1 MNKKISSA
9 RITDTVL
16 MIRPVRF
23 DLNEETLESNA
34 FQDRTRSDTPAVI
47 NAKALAEFDIFVE
60 KLRKLGV
67 EVIVFRDTP
76 EPYTPDSI
84 FPNNWVSFHP
94 DGKVVTYPMQAVNR
108 RKERRLDIIAALQSK
123 HKLYVEQVLAF
134 ETEQEPKNQ
143 FLEGTGSLVIDRANR
158 ISYACRSPRT
168 HDQALADWSKLMDC
182 RCVSFRATDENDQE
196 IYHTNVLMC
205 LGDYFSVVCLDAI
218 KDEAERKEVIETLEE
233 TDREVIEISHEQ
245 MNRFAG
251 NMLQVKNQKGERILV
266 MSKSAYQSLNDA
278 QVTRLRE
285 YNDYLLAAK
294 IPTIEQYGG
303 GSARCMIAE
312 VFLPLAD

>member
-1 MNKKISSA
+1 MEQEISSA

-34 FQDRTRSDTPAVI
+34 FQDRTRSDTPTTI
-47 NAKALAEFDIFVE
+47 NAKALAEFDIFVT
-60 KLRKLGV
+60 KLRRLGV
-67 EVIVFRDTP
+67 EVIVFSDTP

-108 RKERRLDIIAALQSK
+108 RKERRLDIIEALQNEYG
-123 HKLYVEQVLAF
+123 LYVEQVLAF

-143 FLEGTGSLVIDRANR
+143 FLEGTGSLVVDRANR
-158 ISYACRSPRT
+158 IAYACRSPRT
-168 HDQALADWSKLMDC
+168 HEQALKDWSKLMNC
-182 RCVSFRATDENDQE
+182 RCISFNATDEKGQE

-205 LGDYFSVVCLDAI
+205 LGDYFAVVCLEAI
-218 KDEAERKEVIETLEE
+218 TNENECDEVVEALEQ
-233 TDREVIEISHEQ
+233 TDREVISISHQQ
-245 MNRFAG
+245 MNQFAG
-251 NMLQVKNQKGERILV
+251 NMLQVKNKKGERILV
-266 MSKSAYQSLNDA
+266 MSESAYQSLNPR
-278 QVTRLRE
+278 QVTKLRK
-285 YNDYLLAAK
+285 YNDYLLAAN
-294 IPTIEQYGG
+294 IPTIEKYGG

-312 VFLPLAD
+312 IFLPSA

>member
-1 MNKKISSA
+1 MNKKISTA

-34 FQDRTRSDTPAVI
+34 FQDRTRSDTPETI
-47 NAKALAEFDIFVE
+47 NAKALGEFDTFVE

-67 EVIVFRDTP
+67 EVIVFSDTP

-108 RKERRLDIIAALQSK
+108 RKERRLDIIEALK
-123 HKLYVEQVLAF
+123 NEHHLYVEQVLAF
-134 ETEQEPKNQ
+134 ETKQEPKNQ
-143 FLEGTGSLVIDRANR
+143 FLEGTGSLVIDRINR

-168 HDQALADWSKLMDC
+168 HDKALADWSKLMDC
-182 RCVSFRATDENDQE
+182 RCISFKATDENGQE

-205 LGDYFSVVCLDAI
+205 LGDYFAVVCLDAI
-218 KDEAERKEVIETLEE
+218 KDEKERQEVIETLEQ
-233 TDREVIEISHEQ
+233 TDREVIGISHAQ
-245 MNRFAG
+245 MNSFAG
-251 NMLQVKNQKGERILV
+251 NMLQVKNEKAERILV
-266 MSKSAYQSLNDA
+266 MSESAFQSLDA
-278 QVTRLRE
+278 TQVTKLKE
-285 YNDYLLAAK
+285 YNDYLLQAT

-312 VFLPLAD
+312 VFLPPA

>member
-1 MNKKISSA
+1 MNQKISTA

-34 FQDRTRSDTPAVI
+34 FQDRERSDTPETI
-47 NAKALAEFDIFVE
+47 NAKALGEFDIFVE
-60 KLRKLGV
+60 KLRKLGT
-67 EVIVFRDTP
+67 EVIVFSDTP

-94 DGKVVTYPMQAVNR
+94 DGKVVTYPMQAENR
-108 RKERRLDIIAALQSK
+108 RKERRLDIIAALQSE
-123 HKLYVEQVLAF
+123 HHLRVQEVLPF
-134 ETEQEPKNQ
+134 EKEQEPQNQ

-158 ISYACRSPRT
+158 IAYACVSPRT
-168 HDQALADWSKLMDC
+168 HEQALADWSKLMNC
-182 RCVSFRATDENDQE
+182 RCVSFKATDENDQE

-205 LGDYFSVVCLDAI
+205 LGDYFAVVCLDAI
-218 KDEAERKEVIETLEE
+218 KDEKERQEVIETLEQ
-233 TDREVIEISHEQ
+233 TDREVIEISHAQ
-245 MNRFAG
+245 MNNFAG
-251 NMLQVKNQKGERILV
+251 NMLQVKNKKAERILV
-266 MSKSAYQSLNDA
+266 MSESAFQSLDA
-278 QVTRLRE
+278 IQVKKLRA
-285 YNDYLLAAK
+285 YNDYLLQAN

-312 VFLPLAD
+312 VFLPSV